1 MRARYRR
8 THGLA
13 RAPSI
18 WLGALACVLLSA
30 GTAAAQTDPP
40 EEDTLET
47 ARGLGLGTGARASAI
62 GTSAAAYNAANLG
75 QAQLYHIQSDL
86 GFTPGGGGW
95 WVGGT
100 VVDSVSSPL
109 AAGMSF
115 RGMFD
120 LGEDD
125 HSGFDGRVSLGYAV
139 SDAIGVGVA
148 GRYVKLQPDTQDAGD
163 PGAKGFTLD
172 ASVRVTPTEGL
183 HIAALGYNLIDRHSA
198 FTPMLVGGSLSFAI
212 KDTFTIGGD
221 GLVDL
226 STFDQASVLA
236 GGGLEYLAG
245 GAVPLRLGYRFD
257 SGRDTHSVTGSLGY
271 VDQSVGVDLALRQHV
286 AGAKDTQLVFTF
298 RYHVQ

>member
-1 MRARYRR
+1 MQARYRR
-8 THGLA
+8 TPGSA
-13 RAPSI
+13 RASRLWI
-18 WLGALACVLLSA
+18 GALAALLGSA

-40 EEDTLET
+40 EEDTYET
-47 ARGLGLGTGARASAI
+47 ARGMGLGTGARASAI

-75 QAQLYHIQSDL
+75 QAQLYHIESDL

-95 WVGGT
+95 WVGGA

-125 HSGFDGRVSLGYAV
+125 HSGFDGRVSLGYAL
-139 SDAIGVGVA
+139 SDAIGLGLA
-148 GRYVKLQPDTQDAGD
+148 GRYIKLEPDSQDAGD

-172 ASVRVTPTEGL
+172 ASVRVTPTDGL
-183 HIAALGYNLIDRHSA
+183 HIAALGYNLIDRNSA
-198 FTPMLVGGSLSFAI
+198 LTPMMVGGSLSFAI
-212 KDTFTIGGD
+212 KDAFTLGGD

-226 STFDQASVLA
+226 STFDRAAVLA
-236 GGGLEYLAG
+236 GGGFEYLAG

-271 VDQSVGVDLALRQHV
+271 VDKSVGLDVALRQHV
-286 AGAKDTQLVFTF
+286 AGAKDTQLLFTF